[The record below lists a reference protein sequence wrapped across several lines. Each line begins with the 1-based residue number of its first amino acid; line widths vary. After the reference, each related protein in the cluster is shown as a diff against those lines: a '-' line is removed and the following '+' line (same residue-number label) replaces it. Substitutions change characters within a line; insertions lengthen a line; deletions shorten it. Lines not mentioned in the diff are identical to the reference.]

1 MVLMCIYL
9 PFLGA
14 RKYSSFSTE
23 GLTKGPTE
31 GLAEGLYTIAFPRR

>member
-31 GLAEGLYTIAFPRR
+31 GLAEDSQHSISTR